1 MPSPFFVGP
10 FRPTPAITKIYSTKH
25 VTDMMITI
33 RPATVSDI
41 PLIRSLAEVVF
52 PATYE
57 PLLPAGQVGYM
68 MAWMYSAESLQRQMA
83 EGHTYYIAYA
93 DDTPCGYL
101 SIEQQATSL
110 FHLQKI
116 YVLPDFQ
123 GRGVGERLFRQA
135 VTHVRKA
142 AELPAW
148 IELNVNRENR
158 AVGFYLRMG
167 MERLRTVD
175 VEIGEGFYM
184 NDYIMGL
191 QVQ

>member
-1 MPSPFFVGP
+1 
-10 FRPTPAITKIYSTKH
+10 
-25 VTDMMITI
+25 MMITI

-68 MAWMYSAESLQRQMA
+68 MAWMYSVESLQRQMA

-101 SIEQQATSL
+101 SIEQQASSL

-123 GRGVGERLFRQA
+123 GRGVGEQLFQQA

-142 AELPAW
+142 GVLPAW

-167 MERLRTVD
+167 MKRLRVVD

-191 QVQ
+191 QIQ

>member
-1 MPSPFFVGP
+1 
-10 FRPTPAITKIYSTKH
+10 
-25 VTDMMITI
+25 MMISI
-33 RPATVSDI
+33 RPATVNDI

-68 MAWMYSAESLQRQMA
+68 MAWMYSVESLQRQMA

-123 GRGVGERLFRQA
+123 GRGVGERLFQQA
-135 VTHVRKA
+135 VAHVRKA
-142 AELPAW
+142 GVLPAW

-191 QVQ
+191 QIQ